1 MGLATAGAY
10 LREVR
15 RLRRLSRVGLGAELG
30 ISDDQINR
38 MEQGRNA
45 MLGPALLRLITRIDA
60 SYAEVVE
67 LLEREDG
74 PAAKEE
80 AVTRARAWVT
90 RVAALNDRELTSD
103 EMTVELYELA
113 LRRTG
118 GDRAAARE
126 LLLRA
131 LDQALE

>member
-1 MGLATAGAY
+1 MGREAAGIY

-15 RLRRLSRVGLGAELG
+15 VLRKLSRVQLAAELG

-45 MLGPALLRLITRIDA
+45 MLGPTLLRLITRVDA
-60 SYAEVVE
+60 SYAEVAE
-67 LLEREDG
+67 LLDAGDSPELKDV
-74 PAAKEE
+74 
-80 AVTRARAWVT
+80 AVARARAWVT
-90 RVAALNDRELTSD
+90 RAAAIGDRDLTPGEEAAELF
-103 EMTVELYELA
+103 ELA

-118 GDRAAARE
+118 GDRAAARR

>member
-1 MGLATAGAY
+1 MGLIAAGRY

-15 RLRRLSRVGLGAELG
+15 LLRRFSRVDLAADLG
-30 ISDDQINR
+30 ITDDQINR

-45 MLGPALLRLITRIDA
+45 MLGPTLLRLITRIDA

-67 LLEREDG
+67 LLDLTDG
-74 PAAKEE
+74 PAADEA
-80 AVTRARAWVT
+80 AVTRARAWLT
-90 RVAALNDRELTSD
+90 RAATLGDRDLTTE

-113 LRRTG
+113 LRRSG
-118 GDRAAARE
+118 GDRATARR